1 MKRLIP
7 LVLVALALAAVPAA
21 LADNGGSTPTAPTPS
36 GQAQTGP
43 AAQAGG
49 PLAELRIRLRLVEQ
63 RFARNCGANAA
74 ATRLER
80 CATVAQNVEQRL
92 QTLDGKVQQRI
103 QANCSTS
110 SSAKGC
116 AMLTQLD
123 TRLQAL
129 IQKVQAWLGGQSSS
143 GSSST
148 TTTTAD
154 PGDASLDHA
163 ASSLGQLTP

>member
-80 CATVAQNVEQRL
+80 CADR
-92 QTLDGKVQQRI
+92 K
-103 QANCSTS
+103 S
-110 SSAKGC
+110 
-116 AMLTQLD
+116 
-123 TRLQAL
+123 TRLN
-129 IQKVQAWLGGQSSS
+129 SSH
-143 GSSST
+143 SSISY
-148 TTTTAD
+148 AVFC
-154 PGDASLDHA
+154 LK
-163 ASSLGQLTP
+163 